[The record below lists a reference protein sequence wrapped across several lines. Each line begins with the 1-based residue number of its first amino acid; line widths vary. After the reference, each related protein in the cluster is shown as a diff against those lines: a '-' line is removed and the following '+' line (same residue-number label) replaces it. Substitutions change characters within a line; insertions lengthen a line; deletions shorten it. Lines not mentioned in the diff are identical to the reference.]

1 MLVRVTPD
9 VDAHTHPAV
18 ATGVEDQKFGFS
30 LRTGAAADAVRRI
43 LAQPELEL
51 AGLHCHLGSQITR
64 PEAFEAAARRL
75 AGLMAT
81 VHAEHGVTLPELN
94 LGGGHG
100 VPYTEDDQDFD
111 LAGFAARIRTAVR
124 GACASLR
131 LPAPRITVEPGRAI
145 ISRAMVTLYRV
156 VSVKHVA
163 GRRTFVAVDGGMSDN
178 PRPALYGARYSVR
191 AVGRPA
197 NPVQLTTV
205 VGRHCEAGDVLAAGS
220 STSWPTSPGTRARS
234 APAG

>member
-1 MLVRVTPD
+1 M
-9 VDAHTHPAV
+9 
-18 ATGVEDQKFGFS
+18 
-30 LRTGAAADAVRRI
+30 AA
-43 LAQPELEL
+43 
-51 AGLHCHLGSQITR
+51 
-64 PEAFEAAARRL
+64 
-75 AGLMAT
+75 

-111 LAGFAARIRTAVR
+111 LAGFAARIRAAVR

-191 AVGRPA
+191 AVSRA
-197 NPVQLTTV
+197 ADPVQLTTV
-205 VGRHCEAGDVLAAGS
+205 VGRHCEAGDVLAADVAL
-220 STSWPTSPGTRARS
+220 PAGTRPGDLLAVACTGAYHYSMASSYNMVGRPPVVAVRDGAARLLVRRET
-234 APAG
+234 AADMRQRDVGL